1 MKRKVALIHTGFVLV
16 KNLTDLFIKLA
27 LPVELINIVD
37 DSLLKDVIA
46 AGKVNKEVIR
56 RICGYMIAAEVAGA
70 EVILNVCSSVSE
82 VVDVAENLV
91 NIPIIKIDEPMA
103 EMAVEKGE
111 NIGVLATL
119 KTTLDPTC
127 RLLEKK
133 ARVIDK
139 KIHIKRDLCPGAFDR
154 LIAGDLQKHDTMV
167 LERIRRLSKQ
177 ADLIVL
183 AQGSMARLVPQL
195 EQEISI
201 PVLTSLESGIK
212 RIGGVL
218 KRLKGYS

>member
-27 LPVELINIVD
+27 LPAELINIVD

-46 AGKVNKEVIR
+46 AGKVNKGVIR
-56 RICGYMIAAEVAGA
+56 RMCGYMIAAEVAGA

-133 ARVIDK
+133 ARAIDK
-139 KIHIKRDLCPGAFDR
+139 EIHIKRDLCPGAFDR

-177 ADLIVL
+177 VDLIVL

-195 EQEISI
+195 KQETSI
-201 PVLTSLESGIK
+201 PVLTSLESGVK
-212 RIGGVL
+212 RIGDVL
-218 KRLKGYS
+218 KKSKNKE

>member
-16 KNLTDLFIKLA
+16 KNLTDLFIKLV
-27 LPVELINIVD
+27 LPVELIHIVD

-46 AGKVNKEVIR
+46 AGKVKKEVIR
-56 RICGYMIAAEVAGA
+56 RMCGYIIAAEVAGA
-70 EVILNVCSSVSE
+70 EVILNICSSVSE

-91 NIPIIKIDEPMA
+91 NIPIVKIDEPMA

-133 ARVIDK
+133 ARAIDK
-139 KIHIKRDLCPGAFDR
+139 KIRIKRDLCPGAFDR

-177 ADLIVL
+177 VHLIVL

-195 EQEISI
+195 KQEISI
-201 PVLTSLESGIK
+201 PVLTSLESGVK
-212 RIGGVL
+212 RIGEVL
-218 KRLKGYS
+218 KRLKEYN